1 MNNSAIWDRSLAG
14 GELGSDINAYDYTV
28 FYPTSGMSDLSAY
41 KSFRFH
47 INQKN
52 LNLHLRYAQLIF
64 HGKLTGKAAGAVISK
79 SDKNAPAHNFF
90 LHLFTNCKASVA
102 GTVVEE

>member
-14 GELGSDINAYDYTV
+14 GELGSDINAYDFTT
-28 FYPTSGMSDLSAY
+28 FFPTSGMSDLSAY

-52 LNLHLRYAQLIF
+52 LNLHLRYATLVF
-64 HGKLTGKAAGAVISK
+64 EGKLSRK
-79 SDKNAPAHNFF
+79 SDASAIVVGDINAPADNFF
-90 LHLFTNCKASVA
+90 LHLFSNCKASIS
-102 GTVVEE
+102 GNVVEE